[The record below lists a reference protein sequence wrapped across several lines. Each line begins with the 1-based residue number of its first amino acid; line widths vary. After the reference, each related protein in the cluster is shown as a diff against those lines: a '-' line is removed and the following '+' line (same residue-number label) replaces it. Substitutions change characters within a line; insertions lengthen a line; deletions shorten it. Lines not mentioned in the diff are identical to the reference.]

1 MRSDS
6 ELRPETIEKLATA
19 VYPSMTM
26 MAGIQLDVFTPLK
39 DGPLNAGQVAAVLSI
54 DPARA
59 APLLYALV
67 AIGLLTVD
75 GDRFAN
81 TPEADYFLVRGRPSY
96 IGMRY
101 HAYQRRW
108 QAMLQAAESIR
119 TGTPQGRW
127 AYASMSSDER
137 DVYYL
142 GLHTET
148 LAAGRDLAARQ
159 DFSRF
164 RRLVDVGG
172 GSGGLAIGLAQA
184 WPHLSATIVDLPATI
199 PVAQRHVDEAGV
211 SDRVRVLAADIV
223 SEPLSGSYDVALL
236 RGLLPVL
243 ARDQAR
249 RAVANVSQAIEPG
262 GAIYV
267 VGWILDDTRVA
278 PLELAA
284 YNLVFLSAFDH
295 AQMYTEGEI
304 RGWLVDA
311 GFRDVTR
318 ERSARVWGTD
328 FMKARRPTS
337 PLKLSNVVA

>member
-6 ELRPETIEKLATA
+6 ELRPETIERLATA
-19 VYPSMTM
+19 VYPSMAM

-39 DGPLNAGQVAAVLSI
+39 DGPLNAAQIAAALSL
-54 DPARA
+54 DPPRV

-75 GDRFAN
+75 SDRFAN
-81 TPEADYFLVRGRPSY
+81 TREADHFLVRGRPAY
-96 IGMRY
+96 IGVRH

-108 QAMLQAAESIR
+108 QAMLQVPESIR
-119 TGTPQGRW
+119 TGMPQGRW

-159 DFSRF
+159 DFSSF

-184 WPHLSATIVDLPATI
+184 WPHLSVTVVDLPATI
-199 PVAQRHVDEAGV
+199 PVARRHADEAGV
-211 SDRVRVLAADIV
+211 SDRVRVIAADVV

-243 ARDQAR
+243 APDQAR
-249 RAVANVSQAIEPG
+249 RAVAHVSQAIEPG

-278 PLELAA
+278 PPELAA
-284 YNLVFLSAFDH
+284 YNLVFLSAFDR
-295 AQMYTEGEI
+295 AQMYTEKEI
-304 RGWLVDA
+304 RSWLADA
-311 GFRDVTR
+311 GFQDVTR
-318 ERSARVWGTD
+318 DRSGGIWGSD
-328 FMKARRPTS
+328 FMKARKSTTG
-337 PLKLSNVVA
+337 

>member
-1 MRSDS
+1 MRS
-6 ELRPETIEKLATA
+6 ELRPETIERLASA
-19 VYPSMTM
+19 VYPSMAM
-26 MAGIQLDVFTPLK
+26 MAGIQLDVFTSLK
-39 DGPLNAGQVAAVLSI
+39 DGPLNAGQIAAALSI

-67 AIGLLTVD
+67 AIGLLSVD
-75 GDRFAN
+75 GDQFAN
-81 TPEADYFLVRGRPSY
+81 TAEADHFLVRGHPGY
-96 IGMRY
+96 IGMRH
-101 HAYQRRW
+101 HAYRRRW

-211 SDRVRVLAADIV
+211 SDRVRVMAADIV
-223 SEPLSGSYDVALL
+223 SEPLGGSYDVALL

-243 ARDQAR
+243 APDQAR
-249 RAVANVSQAIEPG
+249 CAVAHVSQAIEPG
-262 GAIYV
+262 GAIYI
-267 VGWILDDTRVA
+267 VGRSRDTGNVWHSSGRWVRPRPPSGPRSSIPCWRRFIA
-278 PLELAA
+278 PSCACTLTWAA
-284 YNLVFLSAFDH
+284 APP
-295 AQMYTEGEI
+295 
-304 RGWLVDA
+304 
-311 GFRDVTR
+311 
-318 ERSARVWGTD
+318 RSASTRFAWEYSSG
-328 FMKARRPTS
+328 S
-337 PLKLSNVVA
+337 

>member
-1 MRSDS
+1 
-6 ELRPETIEKLATA
+6 
-19 VYPSMTM
+19 M

-39 DGPLNAGQVAAVLSI
+39 DGPLNARQVAAVLSI

-137 DVYYL
+137 NVYYL

-159 DFSRF
+159 DDYTPDIGR
-164 RRLVDVGG
+164 V
-172 GSGGLAIGLAQA
+172 AIYGRTV
-184 WPHLSATIVDLPATI
+184 HF
-199 PVAQRHVDEAGV
+199 G
-211 SDRVRVLAADIV
+211 AAPQHRGDW
-223 SEPLSGSYDVALL
+223 L
-236 RGLLPVL
+236 RGI
-243 ARDQAR
+243 DQWIGY
-249 RAVANVSQAIEPG
+249 ANSIVE
-262 GAIYV
+262 
-267 VGWILDDTRVA
+267 
-278 PLELAA
+278 E
-284 YNLVFLSAFDH
+284 
-295 AQMYTEGEI
+295 
-304 RGWLVDA
+304 
-311 GFRDVTR
+311 
-318 ERSARVWGTD
+318 
-328 FMKARRPTS
+328 
-337 PLKLSNVVA
+337 